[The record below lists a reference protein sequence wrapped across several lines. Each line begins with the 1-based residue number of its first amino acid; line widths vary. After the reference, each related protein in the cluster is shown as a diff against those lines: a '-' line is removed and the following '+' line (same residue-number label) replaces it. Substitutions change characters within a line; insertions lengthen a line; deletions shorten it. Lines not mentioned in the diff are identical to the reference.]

1 VLITQENASKSITFV
16 SSVELSCSFGWRRR
30 TGASGL
36 DWDFPNDSSGSGKS
50 LQILWTD
57 FASLTFYVGQCS
69 TTV

>member
-1 VLITQENASKSITFV
+1 MLITQENASKSITFV

-36 DWDFPNDSSGSGKS
+36 DWDLESEKS
-50 LQILWTD
+50 LQILWTNFD
-57 FASLTFYVGQCS
+57 SLTFYLGQCS